1 MALSLE
7 LSWFLLSLLSLVG
20 SFSPSLEFSW
30 FLLPLLEFSWF
41 LLSLSLEFSWFLLPL
56 LSSVADLF
64 FKLNFRFSD
73 INISN
78 ISFNLDINLKK

>member
-1 MALSLE
+1 MGLLTNLSLGF
-7 LSWFLLSLLSLVG
+7 SWFLLSLLSSVS
-20 SFSPSLEFSW
+20 SFSPSLEFCW
-30 FLLPLLEFSWF
+30 FLLPL
-41 LLSLSLEFSWFLLPL
+41 LEFSWFLLPL

-78 ISFNLDINLKK
+78 ISFNFDINLKK

>member
-20 SFSPSLEFSW
+20 SFSPS
-30 FLLPLLEFSWF
+30 LEFSWF

>member
-1 MALSLE
+1 MGTSDG
-7 LSWFLLSLLSLVG
+7 SPFLGSVG
-20 SFSPSLEFSW
+20 SFS
-30 FLLPLLEFSWF
+30 LLG
-41 LLSLSLEFSWFLLPL
+41 FSWFLLPL

-78 ISFNLDINLKK
+78 ISFNFDINLKK

>member
-20 SFSPSLEFSW
+20 SFSP
-30 FLLPLLEFSWF
+30 
-41 LLSLSLEFSWFLLPL
+41 SLEFSWFLLPL

-78 ISFNLDINLKK
+78 ISFNFDINLKK

>member
-41 LLSLSLEFSWFLLPL
+41 LLPL

-78 ISFNLDINLKK
+78 FSFNFDYLLFDVFQRCQFQ

>member
-1 MALSLE
+1 FSVVVMFVVCLGCS
-7 LSWFLLSLLSLVG
+7 FLSLLSSVG
-20 SFSPSLEFSW
+20 SFS
-30 FLLPLLEFSWF
+30 
-41 LLSLSLEFSWFLLPL
+41 LSLSLEFSWFLLPL

-78 ISFNLDINLKK
+78 ISFNFDINLKK